1 MKLFEYMVGAVVVA
15 AAILALIFQDA
26 TKEIL
31 YPIFSGV
38 RQLLSPI
45 IDRIF

>member
-1 MKLFEYMVGAVVVA
+1 MFEYMVGAVIVA
-15 AAILALIFQDA
+15 AAILAVVFQDA

-31 YPIFSGV
+31 SPILSGA
-38 RQLLSPI
+38 RHLLSPI